1 MKQPKLTEAQREQL
15 DRRIQFQPDQEPDL
29 FAQTERRR
37 VSFTKE
43 GRRVVLC
50 GVALAALYVLSV
62 LLTVDLFNGNLSLA
76 WLSKHVLRRAAD
88 VVDLLTGNHLQS
100 GIHFWLCQFAAP
112 VIAGMALAASGA
124 CFQALFHNAM
134 ASPTMLGVEAGGTLG
149 ATLYVVAFYT
159 PVFSSL
165 VTASYDGYAVEYH
178 NMTVFQRYGQ
188 YFLVFAGCIT
198 VVLAV
203 MVLVKVVGRGKIS
216 TVPLMIGGT
225 LFTSSVS
232 SILNVVLYY
241 QSMSGGNAMV
251 IAEIQ
256 SLQAGSFQSITSPLL
271 LLCFAIPALLPLAI
285 LMPLAG
291 RLNILAFGDEQAQL
305 MGVSTGGERLV
316 FILLSTVM
324 TAAVVAFCGAISF
337 VGLIVPHVARYLVGS
352 DFRKLLPA
360 SAFCGGIFLLLAFD
374 LSYLLS
380 GFVDAGAIVN
390 VGGGIVFMLY
400 MTKKRRGGFGRA

>member
-1 MKQPKLTEAQREQL
+1 
-15 DRRIQFQPDQEPDL
+15 
-29 FAQTERRR
+29 
-37 VSFTKE
+37 
-43 GRRVVLC
+43 
-50 GVALAALYVLSV
+50 
-62 LLTVDLFNGNLSLA
+62 
-76 WLSKHVLRRAAD
+76 
-88 VVDLLTGNHLQS
+88 
-100 GIHFWLCQFAAP
+100 
-112 VIAGMALAASGA
+112 
-124 CFQALFHNAM
+124 
-134 ASPTMLGVEAGGTLG
+134 
-149 ATLYVVAFYT
+149 
-159 PVFSSL
+159 
-165 VTASYDGYAVEYH
+165 
-178 NMTVFQRYGQ
+178 
-188 YFLVFAGCIT
+188 
-198 VVLAV
+198 